1 MTTLLIRCEASAALG
16 TGHVLRCLALAL
28 EWMRHGGRAIF
39 AMVEPEAALADRLRA
54 AGTTIE
60 KLPVNPGSTADAA
73 ATATLAQRLEA
84 RWVVLDGPMFG
95 LDWDTA
101 WPGEARLLRIDDNGL
116 ARPFRAD
123 LLLNQ
128 NLGAVAA
135 DYPAK
140 TGPCRLLLGPEYAL
154 LRPEFLAVADGGARR
169 GSRIVVTLGG
179 SDPACATER
188 VLAALLRPEA
198 QTVETDFIIGAAN
211 PRQAALTAV
220 IDAHSPRLQ
229 SVVAPSDLPARF
241 ARAPLAVTA
250 GGTTLYEL
258 ALLHTPMLL
267 LCTADNQQRTCEKFA
282 AAGAAQFAGWHAAV
296 APAELARMV
305 VAMLTDGPRCAACAA
320 SAGRLVDG
328 RGAGRVVEAMPWEGC
343 V

>member
-1 MTTLLIRCEASAALG
+1 MTSLLIRCEGSAVLG

-28 EWMRHGGRAIF
+28 EWMRQGGRAVFI
-39 AMVEPEAALADRLRA
+39 MVEPEPALAARLRA
-54 AGTTIE
+54 AGATIE
-60 KLPVNPGSTADAA
+60 KLPTAPGSAAD
-73 ATATLAQRLEA
+73 ATATAALVRQSGA

-95 LDWDTA
+95 HDWDAA
-101 WPGEARLLRIDDNGL
+101 WTGEARLLRIDDNGL

-128 NLGAVAA
+128 NFGASAA
-135 DYPAK
+135 DYPAR

-154 LRPEFLAVADGGARR
+154 VRPEFPETATCGAIR

-188 VLAALLRPEA
+188 VLAALLLPET
-198 QTVETDFIIGAAN
+198 QHVEADFVIGAAN
-211 PRQAALTAV
+211 PRQAALTVA
-220 IDAHSPRLQ
+220 IDAHSPRLL
-229 SVVAPSDLPARF
+229 SVVAPPDLPARF
-241 ARAPLAVTA
+241 ARASLAVTA

-258 ALLHTPMLL
+258 ALLRTPMLL
-267 LCTADNQQRTCEKFA
+267 LCTADNQRRTCDAFA
-282 AAGAAQFAGWHAAV
+282 AAGAAQYLGWNAAV
-296 APAELARMV
+296 APTELARRLA
-305 VAMLTDGPRCAACAA
+305 AMLADEPGCAAYAA

-328 RGAGRVVEAMPWEGC
+328 RGASRVVGAMSGGG

>member
-1 MTTLLIRCEASAALG
+1 MTPLLIRCEASAVLG
-16 TGHVLRCLALAL
+16 TGHVLRCLALAH
-28 EWMRHGGRAIF
+28 EWMRRGGRAVF
-39 AMVEPEAALADRLRA
+39 AMVEPEAAMADRVRA
-54 AGTTIE
+54 AGASIE
-60 KLPVNPGSTADAA
+60 MLPVTPGSSADAV
-73 ATATLAQRLEA
+73 ATAALAQRLGA
-84 RWVVLDGPMFG
+84 RWVILDGPMFG
-95 LDWDTA
+95 VGWDAA

-128 NLGAVAA
+128 NLGATAT

-140 TGPCRLLLGPEYAL
+140 TGPCHLLLGPEYAL
-154 LRPEFLAVADGGARR
+154 VRPEFAEAAARGATR

-188 VLAALLRPEA
+188 VLAALLQPE
-198 QTVETDFIIGAAN
+198 TRCVEADFIVGAAN
-211 PRQAALTAV
+211 PRQAALTVA
-220 IDAHSPRLQ
+220 IDAHAPRLQ
-229 SVVAPSDLPARF
+229 AVVAPADLPARF

-267 LCTADNQQRTCEKFA
+267 LCTADNQRRTCEKFA

-296 APAELARMV
+296 APTELARMLA
-305 VAMLTDGPRCAACAA
+305 AMLTDGPRCAAFAA

-328 RGAGRVVEAMPWEGC
+328 RGASRVVEAMRLEDGL
-343 V
+343 